1 MADILRDNYLI
12 LIVIYAL
19 ILDIVPDISTLTI
32 HDTKS
37 IRVRHQKY
45 YIFSKSHPKIV
56 VPGHEKLFIQYM
68 K

>member
-1 MADILRDNYLI
+1 VADILRDNYLI
-12 LIVIYAL
+12 LIAIYYAL

-37 IRVRHQKY
+37 TRVRHQKY

-56 VPGHEKLFIQYM
+56 VPGHEK
-68 K
+68 